1 MANESPFLRHKVEC
15 PICKTLNEFET
26 VRVGAYL
33 EKGRDTDF
41 CPMGIQWRYPKYQA
55 YDPLAFFTATCSH
68 CFYSREF
75 THHFRD
81 WKKDSNFKM
90 YKLKAIKD
98 RHLEKLAT
106 ADSVLKDIGEAIDM
120 ATYPNES
127 AILKLHLAIFDE
139 SLADHPSNLDLGRF
153 YLRIGWVFRTLER
166 DDDPSQRV
174 MASMLG
180 EIDSRYMAVRA
191 ALASVKEESGILRRH
206 LKAHLES
213 PDLPPLLKSGADGNK
228 DRFTS
233 ALDGFDASVAES
245 CGEAEKVSEVLNEYR
260 QAASGGDA
268 AQLANGG
275 FAGSANFRSY
285 LSECQDRCHG
295 IVMSEQQALKQAVH
309 YYAAAF
315 SEGNDIAPGYQQI
328 QASYMIAELSRRVGD
343 YDMAR
348 EYFNS
353 TIKHGQEFI
362 YKNRADRSRTA
373 LARKI
378 LELAMEQGRENMAAL
393 KKG

>member
-26 VRVGAYL
+26 VKVGAYL

-41 CPMGIQWRYPKYQA
+41 CPLDIQWRFPKYQA
-55 YDPLAFFTATCSH
+55 YDPLAFFTATCTH

-75 THHFRD
+75 SHSFRD

-106 ADSVLKDIGEAIDM
+106 ADSVVKDFGEAINM
-120 ATYPNES
+120 ASYPNES
-127 AILKLHLAIFDE
+127 AIIKLHLAVFDE
-139 SLADHPSNLDLGRF
+139 SLADHPSKLDLGRF
-153 YLRIGWVFRTLER
+153 YLRIGWVFRSLER
-166 DDDPSQRV
+166 DDDPGQRV
-174 MASMLG
+174 IESMVSD
-180 EIDSRYMAVRA
+180 IDVRYMAVRA

-206 LKAHLES
+206 IQAHLES
-213 PDLPPLLKSGADGNK
+213 PDLPPLLKAGADANR
-228 DRFTS
+228 DRFMT
-233 ALDGFDASVAES
+233 ALEGFDASIAES
-245 CGEAEKVSEVLNEYR
+245 SGEAGKISEILVEYR
-260 QAASGGDA
+260 RAAAGGDA
-268 AQLANGG
+268 GQSANGG
-275 FAGSANFRSY
+275 FAGSANFRSF
-285 LSECQDRCHG
+285 LSDRIERWDG
-295 IVMSEQQALKQAVH
+295 IVVSEQQALQQAVR

-328 QASYMIAELSRRVGD
+328 QASYLIAELSRRVGNH
-343 YDMAR
+343 DMAR

-362 YKNRADRSRTA
+362 YKNRTDRSRTA

-378 LELAMEQGRENMAAL
+378 LELAMEQGRDNMAAL